1 MAMKTCRECGHSVS
15 SSAKQCPSCGVSD
28 PYISPYK
35 RLFYLAI
42 FGGIVWM
49 SYSKVYLSDTS
60 EASTSAE
67 FTSPATPKVKRAAP
81 VNKAPAD
88 TKPFTVSQIC
98 RATIAGMFGREV
110 NTIKAVKTD
119 TAGVYTISYRRPAD
133 NQLFSFDCKLSD
145 DYVIW
150 RESGQSSNRWSGT
163 GDVPFNVAFTVD
175 DSGLKISELHADYND
190 MSYQYTLKSFK

>member
-1 MAMKTCRECGHSVS
+1 MAMKTCRECGHNVS

-81 VNKAPAD
+81 VNKASAD
-88 TKPFTVSQIC
+88 TKPFT
-98 RATIAGMFGREV
+98 A
-110 NTIKAVKTD
+110 
-119 TAGVYTISYRRPAD
+119 
-133 NQLFSFDCKLSD
+133 
-145 DYVIW
+145 
-150 RESGQSSNRWSGT
+150 
-163 GDVPFNVAFTVD
+163 
-175 DSGLKISELHADYND
+175 
-190 MSYQYTLKSFK
+190 